1 MPGRKMTPTALKKLR
16 GNPGG
21 RPLPKGEP
29 KPRVDAPA
37 MPPGLSKAAQA
48 HWKHTIS
55 EGVRLKLITTLDH
68 GLLGRYIKEWL
79 DHGLLG
85 RYIKEWDACR
95 ELDEQCKK
103 RGRWITETAIDRK
116 GEAYETGVKRAPW
129 DTSLVQHA
137 GILRGLISDLGFS
150 PTARA
155 KVSTV
160 DDDEPKKADLL
171 AFDGGKK

>member
-1 MPGRKMTPTALKKLR
+1 
-16 GNPGG
+16 
-21 RPLPKGEP
+21 
-29 KPRVDAPA
+29 

-48 HWKHTIS
+48 HWKHIIS
-55 EGVRLKLITTLDH
+55 ECVRLKLITT
-68 GLLGRYIKEWL
+68 L